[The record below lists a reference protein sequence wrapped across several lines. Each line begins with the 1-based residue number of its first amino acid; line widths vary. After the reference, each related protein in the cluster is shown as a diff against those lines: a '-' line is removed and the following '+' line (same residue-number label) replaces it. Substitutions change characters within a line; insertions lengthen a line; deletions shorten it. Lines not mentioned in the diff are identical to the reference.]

1 MTVGLGE
8 EQGEFPSFGGG
19 RGGF

>member
-8 EQGEFPSFGGG
+8 EQGEFPSFGGV

>member
-8 EQGEFPSFGGG
+8 EQGESPSFGGV

>member
-1 MTVGLGE
+1 MTVALGE
-8 EQGEFPSFGGG
+8 EQGEFPSFGGV